1 MYLINKEILKKNR
14 YKTAIKRNVMSKPLR
29 LAIKAGIVTFDRSIH
44 DYGCGR
50 GDDWKNLLYKGYFAT
65 GHDTSGEKRAADVVM
80 LTYVINTIEDQ
91 DERYKVLQDA
101 YYLANKYLVVSVR
114 GDRNTLKDAKP
125 FGDGLV
131 TKRGTFQKFY
141 TNDELQFYIYDVLGT
156 LVKKLANNIVVI
168 KKDLQ

>member
-1 MYLINKEILKKNR
+1 MFQTDKDTLRKNR
-14 YKTAIKRNVMSKPLR
+14 YKTAIKRAAMSKPLR
-29 LAIKAGIVTFDRSIH
+29 LAIKSGIVTFDRTIH

-50 GDDWKNLLYKGYFAT
+50 GDDLKMLIDKGYFAT
-65 GHDTSGEKRAADVVM
+65 GHDTSGEKRSADVVM

-91 DERYKVLQDA
+91 EERYKVLQDA

-114 GDRNTLKDAKP
+114 SDRKTLKNAEP
-125 FGDGLV
+125 FGDGLA

-156 LVKKLANNIVVI
+156 LVKKLANNIVAV
-168 KKDLQ
+168 KKDPS